1 MPMLQLA
8 QHILDRAH
16 TAGRGITNLH
26 LQQIL
31 YFTLIDAL
39 KQGILTKETLSE
51 IYTDQDAFEAWAYGP
66 VEVNIYRTYKPYG
79 SCYIVSGE
87 TCQYPRYQ
95 FLDDIIDELIET
107 EVFSLVDESCTH
119 PFWKTTFQKQNAT
132 DIRYNLADLLSASQ
146 LSTVEGVS
154 Q

>member
-39 KQGILTKETLSE
+39 KQGLLTEETLSE
-51 IYTDQDAFEAWAYGP
+51 IYTDQDAFEVWAYGP
-66 VEVNIYRTYKPYG
+66 VEVNVYRTYKPYG
-79 SCYIVSGE
+79 SCYIVSDI
-87 TCQYPRYQ
+87 CQCPQYQ
-95 FLDDIIDELIET
+95 FLDEIIDELIET

-119 PFWKTTFQKQNAT
+119 PFWTATFQNKNT
-132 DIRYNLADLLSASQ
+132 TTVRYSLADLLTASK
-146 LSTVEGVS
+146 GG
-154 Q
+154 

>member
-31 YFTLIDAL
+31 YFTLIDAI
-39 KQGILTKETLSE
+39 KQGLLTEETLAE

-66 VEVNIYRTYKPYG
+66 VELNVYRTYKPYG
-79 SCYIVSGE
+79 SCYIVSD
-87 TCQYPRYQ
+87 TCQYPQYQ

-119 PFWKTTFQKQNAT
+119 PFWKATVQNKNTTT
-132 DIRYNLADLLSASQ
+132 VRYSLADLLTASKGGQ
-146 LSTVEGVS
+146 I
-154 Q
+154 

>member
-26 LQQIL
+26 LQNIL

-39 KQGILTKETLSE
+39 KQGLLTEEMLAE

-79 SCYIVSGE
+79 SCYIVNVD
-87 TCQYPRYQ
+87 TCQYPQYQ

-119 PFWKTTFQKQNAT
+119 PFWKATFQNKNAT
-132 DIRYNLADLLSASQ
+132 DIRYNLTDLLTAASKGGQ
-146 LSTVEGVS
+146 I
-154 Q
+154 

>member
-16 TAGRGITNLH
+16 AAGRGITNLH

-39 KQGILTKETLSE
+39 KQGLLTEETLAE

-66 VEVNIYRTYKPYG
+66 VEVNVYRTYKPYG
-79 SCYIVSGE
+79 SCYIVSD
-87 TCQYPRYQ
+87 TCQYPQYQ

-119 PFWKTTFQKQNAT
+119 PFWETTFQNKNAT
-132 DIRYNLADLLSASQ
+132 NIRYSLADLLTASK
-146 LSTVEGVS
+146 GG
-154 Q
+154 

>member
-39 KQGILTKETLSE
+39 KQGLLTEETLSE

-66 VEVNIYRTYKPYG
+66 VEVNVYQTYKPYG
-79 SCYIVSGE
+79 SCYITSD
-87 TCQYPRYQ
+87 TCQCPQYQ
-95 FLDDIIDELIET
+95 FLDEIIDELIET

-119 PFWKTTFQKQNAT
+119 PFWKATFQNKNAT
-132 DIRYNLADLLSASQ
+132 TVRYNLADLLTASKGG
-146 LSTVEGVS
+146 SS
-154 Q
+154 

>member
-39 KQGILTKETLSE
+39 KQGLLTEETLSE

-66 VEVNIYRTYKPYG
+66 VEVNVYRIYKPYG
-79 SCYIVSGE
+79 SCYIVSGG
-87 TCQYPRYQ
+87 TCQYPQYQ

-119 PFWKTTFQKQNAT
+119 PLWKATFQNKNT
-132 DIRYNLADLLSASQ
+132 TNIRYSLADLLTAASK
-146 LSTVEGVS
+146 GG
-154 Q
+154 

>member
-26 LQQIL
+26 LQNIL

-39 KQGILTKETLSE
+39 KQGLLTEETLTE

-66 VEVNIYRTYKPYG
+66 VEVNVYRTYKPYG
-79 SCYIVSGE
+79 SCYIVSD
-87 TCQYPRYQ
+87 TCQYPQYQ

-107 EVFSLVDESCTH
+107 EVFSLVDESCMH
-119 PFWKTTFQKQNAT
+119 PFWKATFQNKNAT
-132 DIRYNLADLLSASQ
+132 NIRYSLADLLTASKGGQ
-146 LSTVEGVS
+146 I
-154 Q
+154 